1 MTIDHPLP
9 AAPEQLY
16 ELSAEGLGER
26 RTPGFM
32 RSAILGQPTA
42 LVGLA
47 VLFFFVF
54 VAIFGS
60 YLEPY
65 SIHDK
70 TGPVTET
77 TSSASWLGT
86 DDVGVDMLS
95 PVIAGTRV
103 SMEVG
108 F

>member
-9 AAPEQLY
+9 AAPEQLE

-32 RSAILGQPTA
+32 RSAILSQPAA
-42 LVGLA
+42 LVGLG

-65 SIHDK
+65 SISRRRPARSTRRPAPP
-70 TGPVTET
+70 TGWAPT
-77 TSSASWLGT
+77 TAAWTCS
-86 DDVGVDMLS
+86 
-95 PVIAGTRV
+95 RC
-103 SMEVG
+103 
-108 F
+108 